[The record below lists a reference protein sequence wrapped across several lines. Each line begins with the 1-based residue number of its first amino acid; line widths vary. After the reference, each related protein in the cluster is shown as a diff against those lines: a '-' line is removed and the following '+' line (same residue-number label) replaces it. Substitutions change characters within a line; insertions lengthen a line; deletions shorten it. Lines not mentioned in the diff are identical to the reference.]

1 MRTSDSSASIW
12 LWPCLDASP
21 SVSNTAFAT
30 ATPSANVAAS
40 AACAGV
46 VTPAPTKT
54 GEPLASRTRSQRFL
68 MCMRGSYGVTKLFD
82 KIGAANVDLVWSPW
96 RGYWGRP
103 DCAMRKWA
111 ERRGVEARFVHSGGH
126 AWPEDLE
133 RLVAA
138 VGAGETVWVHT
149 DAPVG

>member
-12 LWPCLDASP
+12 LWPRLAASP

-54 GEPLASRTRSQRFL
+54 GEPLASRTRWRRLKDAGLMGLAREMSWQGRVSSEKLAAAPGRFL
-68 MCMRGSYGVTKLFD
+68 MCMRAT
-82 KIGAANVDLVWSPW
+82 
-96 RGYWGRP
+96 
-103 DCAMRKWA
+103 
-111 ERRGVEARFVHSGGH
+111 
-126 AWPEDLE
+126 
-133 RLVAA
+133 
-138 VGAGETVWVHT
+138 VG
-149 DAPVG
+149 